1 MYIERVPNRNSPP
14 AVLLRESYREGSK
27 IRKRTLANLSKLPD
41 SVIDNLKIVFKGGA
55 AIENL
60 SESFS
65 VVRSLPH
72 GHVAAVLG
80 TLKKLDL
87 HNLIAPSN
95 SRKRALV
102 LAMIVARILDP
113 RSKLATARGLN
124 SETCFSSLS
133 ELLGLEKADEDELY
147 EAMDWL
153 VSRQEPIENELA
165 KIHLS
170 EGALVLYDVSS
181 TYFEGTQCPLARYGY
196 NRDKKK
202 GFLQIVFGLICD
214 KRGCPVAV
222 EVFEGNTSDTTTI
235 TAQIE
240 KVRHRFGIQQVVWV
254 GDRGMITHTRILAE
268 FQPIE
273 RLDWI
278 TALRTPQ
285 IRKLVEQEAV
295 QLSLFD
301 QRDLVEFSCS
311 DYPGER
317 LIACRNPMLAEEKS
331 LTREALLQATE
342 QELNKI
348 VIATQRDKRSLKGA
362 DQIGLRV
369 GRVLNSRGVGK
380 YFNISIT
387 DESFSYSRNASVIIS
402 DTALDGVYI
411 IRTSVSARTLDAV
424 STVRAYKSLSQVEQA
439 FRSYKTIDL
448 KVRPIYHRLEQRV
461 KAHIFLCM
469 LAYYVEWHMRKA
481 LAPILFDD
489 EKVTVEPEEK
499 SSVVAPAKRSKQAR
513 TKAATKKTSE
523 KLPVHSFRTL
533 MTDLATIAKN
543 KFQSNGLEAS
553 LTFEKITQPTPLQ
566 QKAIELLEV
575 SLICTQ

>member
-14 AVLLRESYREGSK
+14 AVLLRESYREGSR

-41 SVIDNLKIVFKGGA
+41 SVVDNLKIVLKGGA

-72 GHVAAVLG
+72 GHVAAVRG

-87 HNLIAPSN
+87 HNLIAAGN
-95 SRKRALV
+95 SRKRDLV

-113 RSKLATARGLN
+113 CSKLATARGLN

-153 VSRQEPIENELA
+153 TSRQESIENELA
-165 KIHLS
+165 NRHLT

-214 KRGCPVAV
+214 KRGCPIAV

-254 GDRGMITHTRILAE
+254 GDRGMITNTRILAE
-268 FQPIE
+268 FQPVE
-273 RLDWI
+273 GLDWI

-285 IRKLVEQEAV
+285 I
-295 QLSLFD
+295 
-301 QRDLVEFSCS
+301 
-311 DYPGER
+311 
-317 LIACRNPMLAEEKS
+317 
-331 LTREALLQATE
+331 
-342 QELNKI
+342 
-348 VIATQRDKRSLKGA
+348 
-362 DQIGLRV
+362 
-369 GRVLNSRGVGK
+369 
-380 YFNISIT
+380 
-387 DESFSYSRNASVIIS
+387 
-402 DTALDGVYI
+402 
-411 IRTSVSARTLDAV
+411 
-424 STVRAYKSLSQVEQA
+424 
-439 FRSYKTIDL
+439 
-448 KVRPIYHRLEQRV
+448 
-461 KAHIFLCM
+461 
-469 LAYYVEWHMRKA
+469 
-481 LAPILFDD
+481 
-489 EKVTVEPEEK
+489 
-499 SSVVAPAKRSKQAR
+499 
-513 TKAATKKTSE
+513 
-523 KLPVHSFRTL
+523 
-533 MTDLATIAKN
+533 
-543 KFQSNGLEAS
+543 
-553 LTFEKITQPTPLQ
+553 
-566 QKAIELLEV
+566 
-575 SLICTQ
+575 

>member
-14 AVLLRESYREGSK
+14 AVLLRESYREGGK

-41 SVIDNLKIVFKGGA
+41 TVVDNLRIVLKGGA

-65 VVRSLPH
+65 VERSLPH

-80 TLKKLDL
+80 TIKKLSL
-87 HNLIAPSN
+87 HNLIAAEN

-153 VSRQEPIENELA
+153 VSRQESIENELA
-165 KIHLS
+165 NRHLS

-214 KRGCPVAV
+214 KLGCPVAV

-240 KVRHRFGIQQVVWV
+240 KVRHRFGIQQVVWI
-254 GDRGMITHTRILAE
+254 GDRGMITNTRILAE
-268 FQPIE
+268 FQPVE
-273 RLDWI
+273 GLDWI
-278 TALRTPQ
+278 TALRAPQ

-301 QRDLVEFSCS
+301 ETDLVEFSCS
-311 DYPGER
+311 DYPDER

-331 LTREALLQATE
+331 LTKVALLQATE
-342 QELNKI
+342 QELHKI
-348 VIATQRDKRSLKGA
+348 VIATSRDKRALKGA

-369 GRVLNSRGVGK
+369 GRVLNSKGVGK
-380 YFNISIT
+380 YFNIAIT
-387 DESFSYSRNASVIIS
+387 EESFSFSRNEVAIAKDS
-402 DTALDGVYI
+402 ALDGVYI
-411 IRTSVSARTLDAV
+411 IRTSVKPETLDAA
-424 STVRAYKSLSQVEQA
+424 SAVRAYKSLSQVEQA

-461 KAHIFLCM
+461 KAHVFLCM

-481 LAPILFDD
+481 LAPLLFDD
-489 EKVTVEPEEK
+489 EKVTEQPEEQ
-499 SSVVAPAKRSKQAR
+499 SSVVAPSKRSKKAR
-513 TKAATKKTSE
+513 PKAATKKTSE

-533 MTDLATIAKN
+533 MADLATIVKN

-566 QKAIELLEV
+566 QKAIDLLEV